1 MVNTSTC
8 SPKAERIEYTFVG
21 PRGNKPA
28 SGMPG
33 LFRSRSSSFVS
44 PPMRCVARLAG
55 ANRDLTGSRPNQAP
69 LGSRADRV
77 KLTYHAHSL
86 TCPKVCI
93 GDHAARAH
101 DPHLPVMWC
110 QLVRLPDG
118 VAAPCTGTDG
128 QPRGVDALE
137 LPPNAGAHRS
147 MMDPAWPKRIGTG
160 HTEMSLQNGRKT
172 GLWRDRF
179 EHFFWPGGG

>member
-33 LFRSRSSSFVS
+33 LFRSRSSGFVS

-77 KLTYHAHSL
+77 KLTYHAHSPI
-86 TCPKVCI
+86 CPKVCI

-101 DPHLPVMWC
+101 ARHSARPRVQQSSPP
-110 QLVRLPDG
+110 RGSGFPAAAGPARTRGARAG
-118 VAAPCTGTDG
+118 VAPFVG
-128 QPRGVDALE
+128 
-137 LPPNAGAHRS
+137 AGAGARV
-147 MMDPAWPKRIGTG
+147 
-160 HTEMSLQNGRKT
+160 
-172 GLWRDRF
+172 
-179 EHFFWPGGG
+179 PGGIEEPRAGRVRIPRSARAR